1 MEARIVQKGPRFQ
14 TEGAAQSRRSVLLAK
29 CINCPLSSVYKQ
41 RITHPMLHL
50 EPQNLLVQEVFAN
63 AFSPDY
69 EETSL
74 DRLLTDFD
82 FTTYHVSTP
91 ESKDKILFS
100 IAIKCWNDLDKYG
113 ASQLLKEKYGKYPFI
128 QILNSGAC
136 EPGYDVS
143 LYVSIKEASLDD
155 ETKNELVNELS
166 LLKRNCFAAPFLKAF
181 KRYETLA
188 QESPADPNNLYGE
201 DSIANSNSNEEVLRL
216 DYRGSES
223 IFIKP
228 SNDRV
233 TVIFSTVF
241 SDETDKIFS
250 KVFLQEFSDA
260 RKRSIQK
267 APQVI
272 NSHREVPLEIK
283 SIEPQTDDKTYITF
297 VLFPRHLSNTEV
309 QWNSITHIQL
319 FRSYFHYHIKIV
331 KCYLHQRMRFRVQS
345 FTKILN
351 RARRD
356 VDDDDMRAERKT
368 ASGRRFEVR

>member
-1 MEARIVQKGPRFQ
+1 MLQLDPHN
-14 TEGAAQSRRSVLLAK
+14 LLIKETFSSA
-29 CINCPLSSVYKQ
+29 LSS
-41 RITHPMLHL
+41 
-50 EPQNLLVQEVFAN
+50 
-63 AFSPDY
+63 DY
-69 EETSL
+69 VPLSL
-74 DRLLTDFD
+74 DRILTDFD

-91 ESKDKILFS
+91 QDKTKILLS
-100 IAIKCWNDLDKYG
+100 INIKCWQDLARYG
-113 ASQLLKEKYGKYPFI
+113 SLVLLKKKYSQYKFI
-128 QILNSGAC
+128 QILSGSDC

-143 LYVSIKEASLDD
+143 LYIDIEQCSLDQ
-155 ETKNELVNELS
+155 EGREELINELS

-181 KRYETLA
+181 LRYEELSK
-188 QESPADPNNLYGE
+188 ESPTDPNNLYGE
-201 DSIANSNSNEEVLRL
+201 DSVAASNSNEEVLRL
-216 DYRGSES
+216 DYRGEES

-241 SDETDKIFS
+241 NDETDKIFS

-272 NSHREVPLEIK
+272 NSHREVPLEIRN
-283 SIEPQTDDKTYITF
+283 IEQPNTDKTYITF
-297 VLFPRHLSNTEV
+297 VLFPRHLSTDDVKWNT
-309 QWNSITHIQL
+309 ITHIQM

-331 KCYLHQRMRFRVQS
+331 KCYLHQRMRYRVQS

-351 RARRD
+351 RARRE
-356 VDDDDMRAERKT
+356 VDEEEHRAERKT

>member
-1 MEARIVQKGPRFQ
+1 MLFCSFYFAIDRINKGTFGF
-14 TEGAAQSRRSVLLAK
+14 EEYV
-29 CINCPLSSVYKQ
+29 
-41 RITHPMLHL
+41 MLQL
-50 EPQNLLVQEVFAN
+50 EPQNLLIKETFSS
-63 AFSPDY
+63 AFSSDY
-69 EETSL
+69 VALSL
-74 DRLLTDFD
+74 DRILTDFD

-91 ESKDKILFS
+91 QAKTKILLS
-100 IAIKCWNDLDKYG
+100 INIKCWQDLAKYG
-113 ASQLLKEKYGKYPFI
+113 SLELLKKKYSQYKCI
-128 QILNSGAC
+128 QILSDADC

-143 LYVSIKEASLDD
+143 LYIDIEQSSLSDEDKEALI
-155 ETKNELVNELS
+155 NELS

-181 KRYETLA
+181 ARYEELSK
-188 QESPADPNNLYGE
+188 ESPADPNNIYGE
-201 DSIANSNSNEEVLRL
+201 GSVAASNSNEEVLRL
-216 DYRGSES
+216 DYREEES

-272 NSHREVPLEIK
+272 NSHKEVPLEIRN
-283 SIEPQTDDKTYITF
+283 IEQPNSDKTYITF
-297 VLFPRHLSNTEV
+297 VLFPRHLSTEDVKWNT
-309 QWNSITHIQL
+309 ITHIQM

-331 KCYLHQRMRFRVQS
+331 KCYLHQRMRYRVQS

-356 VDDDDMRAERKT
+356 VDEEEHRADRKT